1 MVLSSYSYMCFY
13 ILVGNK
19 EQIVYKRKISEQRT
33 SSSFTFLCAISLVEF
48 GKGLGIGAAK
58 NP

>member
-1 MVLSSYSYMCFY
+1 MCFY